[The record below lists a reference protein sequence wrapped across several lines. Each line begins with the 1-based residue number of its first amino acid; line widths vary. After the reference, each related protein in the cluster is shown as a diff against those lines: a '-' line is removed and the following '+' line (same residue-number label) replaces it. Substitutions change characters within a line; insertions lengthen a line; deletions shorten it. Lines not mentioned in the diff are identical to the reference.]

1 MLPTLEGN
9 ISVLI
14 LAAAAVAI
22 ATPAAIAIATPVVGK
37 QSIVGQSCRDYYTK
51 HCD

>member
-14 LAAAAVAI
+14 LAAAA
-22 ATPAAIAIATPVVGK
+22 IAIATPVVSK
-37 QSIVGQSCRDYYTK
+37 QSIVGQSYRDY
-51 HCD
+51 CD